1 MPADKPR
8 SDRYI
13 TARTRKATY
22 HKWASAAAAA
32 ADISLN
38 AADEETSPDV
48 SEEKPD
54 EKTEVFPVDGLDK
67 RCILQN
73 LHSFEHRINDLET
86 RRNVP
91 DPTPKLETLYGEHEK
106 LAAET
111 QSVIEKETALR
122 ANISAEILRLKSDLQ
137 QSTKAEDGAR
147 RAYRDE
153 TVSVMRLELQEP
165 CRFNRMY
172 GCLQKYVSA
181 HGHLPPLPSSC
192 ESEEDR
198 RLSIWIQENKSLMY
212 SKSERIT
219 NYPHRI
225 AALQAMGIE
234 AGESDAQARW
244 DKMFAKLELYKHQH
258 GTAVLPTLA
267 ECRLSNDRKMIALR
281 RWMDEQKEQVD
292 SGSITKHMD
301 RLEKLQ
307 DLGVPLKL
315 SPQHEWEYYIQRL
328 LVFRAHNGHTFVTNN
343 YPGLRSFV
351 LGVLDKLKKG
361 AKEKLT
367 KDQMHDLRL
376 KGLLFDLRSVN
387 TRPHGRPNEPPPK
400 THSGG
405 FELALDDNE
414 GGSNQVTEVGWSD
427 MLTRLKDYKEKHGT
441 VDLSNEERDGPNGD
455 LKEWLETQL
464 KLRQKGK
471 LGNRRAGYLAHVGV
485 ELDPWQSMCRR
496 LAKYKRQS
504 GTASLPKTFRS
515 DDPETDRELA
525 VLCRWV
531 WGQVK
536 LYRNDKL
543 EPERRKK
550 LRALG
555 VRFSKEAL
563 GKVKWETR
571 FNEMVD
577 YYLVNKTCLPKRD
590 GKLLSKIVPSH
601 DFASYDRDQYRTIEA
616 VGVGSSRSDREWRFL
631 GPKTQSSY
639 RRGEDCTVPETRRHF
654 CPAQEEA
661 KSRDSKRWR
670 GGWQAE
676 ERWCLMKD
684 EDSRFVLILMNHLT
698 LFSTNFSI

>member
-8 SDRYI
+8 TDRYMS
-13 TARTRKATY
+13 ARTRQATY
-22 HKWASAAAAA
+22 NKWASAAAAA
-32 ADISLN
+32 ATTKVDLSKE
-38 AADEETSPDV
+38 ADEETSPDLP
-48 SEEKPD
+48 EEKPD
-54 EKTEVFPVDGLDK
+54 EKTEVFPVAGLDK
-67 RCILQN
+67 RCTLQN
-73 LHSFEHRINDLET
+73 LHSFEHLINDLET

-91 DPTPKLETLYGEHEK
+91 DPTPKLSTFYDEHEK

-111 QSVIEKETALR
+111 QSVIERETALR
-122 ANISAEILRLKSDLQ
+122 ANITAEIQRLKSDLQ
-137 QSTKAEDGAR
+137 QSIKAEDGSR

-153 TVSVMRLELQEP
+153 TVDVMRLELQEP

-172 GCLQKYVSA
+172 GCLQKYVSG

-219 NYPHRI
+219 NFPHRI
-225 AALQAMGIE
+225 TALKAMGID
-234 AGESDAQARW
+234 AGESDAHARW
-244 DKMFAKLELYKHQH
+244 NKMFAKLELYKHQH
-258 GTAVLPTLA
+258 GTAVLPTLV
-267 ECRLSNDRKMIALR
+267 ECRLSNDRNLITLR

-301 RLEKLQ
+301 RLGKLQ

-315 SPQHEWEYYIQRL
+315 SPQHEWEYYIHRL
-328 LVFRAHNGHTFVTNN
+328 LVFRAHNGHTFVSNK
-343 YPGLRSFV
+343 YPGLHSFV
-351 LGVLDKLKKG
+351 LGVLEKLKKG
-361 AKEKLT
+361 ANEKLT

-387 TRPHGRPNEPPPK
+387 TRTNGRPNGPPPK
-400 THSGG
+400 TYGG
-405 FELALDDNE
+405 GIKLALDDYE

-427 MLTRLKDYKEKHGT
+427 MLSRLKAYKEENGS
-441 VDLSNEERDGPNGD
+441 VDLRNEEADGPNGD
-455 LKEWLETQL
+455 LKEWLEMQL

-471 LGNRRAGYLAHVGV
+471 LGNRRAGFLTLVGV

-496 LAKYKRQS
+496 LAKYKRQA

-536 LYRNDKL
+536 LYRKDKL

-563 GKVKWETR
+563 GKVHWETR

-577 YYLVNKTCLPKRD
+577 YYLINKTCLPKRD
-590 GKLLSKIVPSH
+590 GPLRQWVLELVEV
-601 DFASYDRDQYRTIEA
+601 IES
-616 VGVGSSRSDREWRFL
+616 GGFISNKRQTLID
-631 GPKTQSSY
+631 
-639 RRGEDCTVPETRRHF
+639 
-654 CPAQEEA
+654 EA
-661 KSRDSKRWR
+661 KIAPYLKREVIFAPPKKKR
-670 GGWQAE
+670 KAE
-676 ERWCLMKD
+676 TDDAEGSGKLKCD
-684 EDSRFVLILMNHLT
+684 GV
-698 LFSTNFSI
+698 